1 MAAAAAAA
9 AAAAPAPPA
18 AATEL
23 VEFLNRSWTA
33 FHAVDECRQRL
44 LKAGYQQ
51 LSEREEWRLEAGGKY
66 FFTRNYSTIAA
77 FSIGKKFKPGN
88 AFWIIGAHT
97 DSPCLK
103 LKPNSKASKAG
114 FLSVAVQTYGG
125 GLWTTWFD
133 RDLGIAGRVL
143 LRHVDGQEGGRG
155 EGEAAEGGAEG
166 GGEGGKAAL
175 VSVKQVRLEHR
186 LVRID
191 RPVLR
196 IPTLAIHLD
205 REVNSSGFKPNTQT
219 HLLPVLATA
228 IKEELNRPA
237 PPSGSDGGGEGR
249 EGEGKAK
256 GKGKKDEPAERHHPL
271 LLQLLASELGCAPGA
286 IADFDLQLCDT
297 HPSAIAGALNEFVF
311 SGRLDNLAS
320 SFAAL
325 QALLA
330 AGESGDESE
339 EAEGGVRMV
348 LLFDNEECGS
358 DSAQGAGSPLLLDAI
373 RRVNAACT
381 SGAAPSEGVVERSLQ
396 KSFVVSADMA
406 HCHHPTT
413 LRSTRSCTSRR
424 CTRGS

>member
-1 MAAAAAAA
+1 
-9 AAAAPAPPA
+9 
-18 AATEL
+18 
-23 VEFLNRSWTA
+23 
-33 FHAVDECRQRL
+33 
-44 LKAGYQQ
+44 
-51 LSEREEWRLEAGGKY
+51 
-66 FFTRNYSTIAA
+66 
-77 FSIGKKFKPGN
+77 
-88 AFWIIGAHT
+88 
-97 DSPCLK
+97 
-103 LKPNSKASKAG
+103 
-114 FLSVAVQTYGG
+114 
-125 GLWTTWFD
+125 
-133 RDLGIAGRVL
+133 
-143 LRHVDGQEGGRG
+143 
-155 EGEAAEGGAEG
+155 
-166 GGEGGKAAL
+166 
-175 VSVKQVRLEHR
+175 
-186 LVRID
+186 
-191 RPVLR
+191 
-196 IPTLAIHLD
+196 
-205 REVNSSGFKPNTQT
+205 
-219 HLLPVLATA
+219 
-228 IKEELNRPA
+228 LNRPA

-406 HCHHPTT
+406 HCHHPNYPEKHEELHQPKMHKGLVIKHNANQRYATT
-413 LRSTRSCTSRR
+413 AVTAALFREIATCHGIPVQDFVVRNDTGCGSTIGPILASGAGIRTVDVGAPQLSMHSIREMCGTEDIKHMVDHFTAFFQDFPTLDASL
-424 CTRGS
+424 TID

>member
-205 REVNSSGFKPNTQT
+205 R
-219 HLLPVLATA
+219 
-228 IKEELNRPA
+228 
-237 PPSGSDGGGEGR
+237 
-249 EGEGKAK
+249 
-256 GKGKKDEPAERHHPL
+256 
-271 LLQLLASELGCAPGA
+271 
-286 IADFDLQLCDT
+286 
-297 HPSAIAGALNEFVF
+297 
-311 SGRLDNLAS
+311 
-320 SFAAL
+320 
-325 QALLA
+325 
-330 AGESGDESE
+330 
-339 EAEGGVRMV
+339 
-348 LLFDNEECGS
+348 
-358 DSAQGAGSPLLLDAI
+358 
-373 RRVNAACT
+373 
-381 SGAAPSEGVVERSLQ
+381 
-396 KSFVVSADMA
+396 
-406 HCHHPTT
+406 
-413 LRSTRSCTSRR
+413 
-424 CTRGS
+424 